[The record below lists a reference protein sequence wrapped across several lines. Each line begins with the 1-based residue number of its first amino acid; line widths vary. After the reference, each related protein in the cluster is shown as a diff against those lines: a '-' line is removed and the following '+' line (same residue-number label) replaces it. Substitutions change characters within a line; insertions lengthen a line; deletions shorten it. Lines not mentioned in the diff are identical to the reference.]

1 MFQYIWVVI
10 IISNALLFNGN
21 DWFKTFVW
29 PLHHLVCF
37 TLSPASPMRPTMPT
51 TILVLGHIEKSK
63 QNLDN
68 LKQTQAKKTKNKT
81 FERMFGFDSKDVCFG
96 CPYIVFWFWNGNT
109 KKNIIFLNG
118 YDQSRCKNNSS
129 CFLFF
134 QHFRFGFLHWQV
146 SNTKKWVFL
155 WYPDWSYPFKT
166 LKQPKVFCFSISKP
180 KNPRKTKKQ
189 SFESK
194 PNILSKVFLFFL
206 TDFFVFFGLSIDSHD
221 CHVCPSACLPYWSW
235 EVKLW
240 PKFPTQEL
248 AHYVRLSLA

>member
-1 MFQYIWVVI
+1 MYIHIYGPPNDLPRNILYGNYHVFLHIKHDRKNNNSQKGRSWGAGFCTWMFQYIWVVI

-96 CPYIVFWFWNGNT
+96 CPYIVFLVLKWKHQ
-109 KKNIIFLNG
+109 KKH
-118 YDQSRCKNNSS
+118 Y
-129 CFLFF
+129 FF
-134 QHFRFGFLHWQV
+134 E
-146 SNTKKWVFL
+146 WV
-155 WYPDWSYPFKT
+155 WSIKM
-166 LKQPKVFCFSISKP
+166 
-180 KNPRKTKKQ
+180 
-189 SFESK
+189 
-194 PNILSKVFLFFL
+194 
-206 TDFFVFFGLSIDSHD
+206 
-221 CHVCPSACLPYWSW
+221 
-235 EVKLW
+235 
-240 PKFPTQEL
+240 
-248 AHYVRLSLA
+248 